1 MTTNLSKFWRGNK
14 MNCPYQEFM
23 YDGNYGYELT
33 GGECEGFAGRS
44 CDIAAEFEE
53 DAYEDD

>member
-1 MTTNLSKFWRGNK
+1 MD
-14 MNCPYQEFM
+14 CPYQEFM
-23 YDGNYGYELT
+23 FDGNYECELT

-53 DAYEDD
+53 DEEDSYEDD